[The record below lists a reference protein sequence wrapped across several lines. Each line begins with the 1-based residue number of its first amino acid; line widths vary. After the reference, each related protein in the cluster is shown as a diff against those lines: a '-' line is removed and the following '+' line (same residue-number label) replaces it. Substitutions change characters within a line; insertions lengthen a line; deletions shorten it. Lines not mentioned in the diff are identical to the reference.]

1 MDGTDTISSARA
13 FCVENRFDIILAR
26 ISPDAWMID
35 RNVHGAAQERN
46 AIKEEDSRRENAVVI
61 GIGTD
66 VGQVH
71 WTC

>member
-35 RNVHGAAQERN
+35 RNVHGAAQGHN
-46 AIKEEDSRRENAVVI
+46 AIKETQDEDSRRENAVVI

-66 VGQVH
+66 AG
-71 WTC
+71 

>member
-46 AIKEEDSRRENAVVI
+46 AIKETQDEDSRRENAVVI

-66 VGQVH
+66 AG
-71 WTC
+71 